1 MTVKLQVEI
10 NPEVKI
16 DQVILPDGSLLKKGD
31 SAELSEKDWQLI
43 QNKKSNGVDL
53 LVICDGKPLIEVEDY
68 FSDEEE

>member
-10 NPEVKI
+10 NPEVNI

-43 QNKKSNGVDL
+43 QNKKSSGVDL

>member
-10 NPEVKI
+10 NPEVNI

-43 QNKKSNGVDL
+43 QNKKSNVVDL

>member
-10 NPEVKI
+10 NPEVSI

-43 QNKKSNGVDL
+43 QNKKSSGVAL

-68 FSDEEE
+68 SSGEEE